1 MIRIDG
7 SEGEGGGQVLRTAL
21 ALSMATSQP
30 FQIEKIRAGRPRPG
44 LMRQHLTAVQ
54 AATAIGCARVEGDA
68 IGSQS
73 LTFEPQTARAGSY
86 TFSVG
91 TAGSATLVLQTV
103 LTPLLLAEGPSTL
116 TLEGGTHNPWAPPF
130 EFLDRVFLPAVRR
143 MGPRVSVTLE
153 RHGFYPAGGGRF
165 TVAIEPVK
173 RLVPV
178 ESLERGE
185 IIERR
190 VRGLVAHL
198 PRHIAD
204 REVKTALHLLNWNSE
219 AGTTEI
225 IDGAAGPGNI
235 VFVEM
240 HGEHASEICTGFGES
255 GVAAEAVANR
265 AAHEARRYL
274 AAGVPVGCHLA
285 DQLLPLYALAGAGAL
300 RTMGLSRHARTNAD
314 IVKRFLNVEIDAHD
328 EGRDVVRVEVR
339 GAPPERRRR
348 DGGATLNEEAS
359 R

>member
-1 MIRIDG
+1 MITIDG

-21 ALSMATSQP
+21 ALSLATSQP
-30 FQIEKIRAGRPRPG
+30 FRIEKIRAGRQRPG

-54 AATAIGCARVEGDA
+54 AATAVGAARVEGDA

-73 LTFEPQTARAGSY
+73 LTFEPHSVRGGPY

-91 TAGSATLVLQTV
+91 TAGSATLVMQTV
-103 LTPLLLAEGPSTL
+103 LTPLLLADTPTTL

-143 MGPRVSVTLE
+143 MGPRVAVTLE

-165 TVAIEPVK
+165 TVSIEPVK
-173 RLVPV
+173 ALVPIDI
-178 ESLERGE
+178 LERGE
-185 IIERR
+185 VVERR
-190 VRGLVAHL
+190 VRGLVANL

-204 REVKTALHLLNWNSE
+204 REVKTALHLLNWSSE

-225 IDGAAGPGNI
+225 VDAAAGPGNI

-285 DQLLPLYALAGAGAL
+285 DQLLPVFALASSGAF
-300 RTMGLSRHARTNAD
+300 RTVGLSRHARTNAE
-314 IVKRFLNVEIDAHD
+314 IVRRFLNAEITTHD

-339 GAPPERRRR
+339 G
-348 DGGATLNEEAS
+348 S
-359 R
+359 

>member
-1 MIRIDG
+1 MIKIDG

-21 ALSMATSQP
+21 ALSLATSQP
-30 FQIEKIRAGRPRPG
+30 FQIEKIRAARQRPG

-54 AATAIGCARVEGDA
+54 AATAVGGARVEGDA

-73 LTFEPQTARAGSY
+73 LTFDPQAVRGGAY

-91 TAGSATLVLQTV
+91 TAGSATLVMQTV
-103 LTPLLLAEGPSTL
+103 LTPLLLADGPSTL

-130 EFLDRVFLPAVRR
+130 EFLDRVFLPPLRR
-143 MGPRVSVTLE
+143 MGPRVSLTLE

-165 TVAIEPVK
+165 TVSITPVKALEPVDI
-173 RLVPV
+173 
-178 ESLERGE
+178 LERGE
-185 IIERR
+185 MVERR
-190 VRGLVAHL
+190 VRGLVANL

-204 REVKTALHLLNWNSE
+204 REVKTALHLLNWSSE

-285 DQLLPLYALAGAGAL
+285 DQLVPLFALAGGGAF
-300 RTMGLSRHARTNAD
+300 RTVGLSRHARTNAE
-314 IVKRFLNVEIDAHD
+314 IVTRFLKAGITAHD

-339 GAPPERRRR
+339 GHQKPA
-348 DGGATLNEEAS
+348 G
-359 R
+359 

>member
-1 MIRIDG
+1 MIKIDG

-21 ALSMATSQP
+21 ALSLATSQP
-30 FQIEKIRAGRPRPG
+30 FQIEKIRAGRQRPG

-54 AATAIGCARVEGDA
+54 AATAVGGARVEGDA
-68 IGSQS
+68 IGSPS
-73 LTFEPQTARAGSY
+73 LMFEPQAVRGGAY

-91 TAGSATLVLQTV
+91 TAGSATLVMQTV
-103 LTPLLLAEGPSTL
+103 LAPLLLADGPSTL

-130 EFLDRVFLPAVRR
+130 DFLDRVFLPVVRR

-165 TVAIEPVK
+165 TVSIDPVAALAPMAI
-173 RLVPV
+173 
-178 ESLERGE
+178 LERGE
-185 IIERR
+185 IVERR
-190 VRGLVAHL
+190 VRGLVANL

-204 REVKTALHLLNWNSE
+204 REVKTALHLLNWSSE

-285 DQLLPLYALAGAGAL
+285 DQLLPVFALAGGGAF
-300 RTMGLSRHARTNAD
+300 RTLGLSRHARTNAG
-314 IVKRFLNVEIDAHD
+314 IVQRFLNAAVTTHD
-328 EGRDVVRVEVR
+328 EDRDIVRVEVR
-339 GAPPERRRR
+339 GSQDR
-348 DGGATLNEEAS
+348 
-359 R
+359 